1 MCNISYI
8 ILPKLELNLPNKVKK
23 MINTIKQAL
32 ENSFSYVDY
41 RKKVTSLIAE
51 GKSTGHTQSDDL
63 LKYSELNETRM
74 NRLEKTIQI
83 KGNVKE
89 KLQNL
94 DKKYIWLVLSE
105 GWCGDA
111 AQIVPVIHKMAEV
124 TDKVELKIALRD
136 DNDAL
141 MQHFLT
147 NGGKA
152 IPKLILLDAETLEV
166 IADWGPR
173 PAGAKQLILDYKAAI
188 GVVDETAKIELQ
200 KWYLHD
206 KGISIQNEIVEMHEN
221 ILA

>member
-1 MCNISYI
+1 
-8 ILPKLELNLPNKVKK
+8 

-32 ENSFSYVDY
+32 ENSFSFADY

-51 GKSTGHTQSDDL
+51 GKATGHTQSEDL

-74 NRLEKTIQI
+74 NRLEKTIEVTPET
-83 KGNVKE
+83 KV

-111 AQIVPVIHKMAEV
+111 AQIVPVIHKMADV

-152 IPKLILLDAETLEV
+152 IPKLIVLDAETLEV
-166 IADWGPR
+166 VLDWGPR
-173 PAGAKQLILDYKAAI
+173 PHGAKQLILDYKAAH
-188 GVVDETAKIELQ
+188 GVVDEPAKIELQ

>member
-1 MCNISYI
+1 LSKI
-8 ILPKLELNLPNKVKK
+8 ELNLLNKVKN

-32 ENSFSYVDY
+32 ENSFSYADY

-51 GKSTGHTQSDDL
+51 GKSTGHEQSGDL

-83 KGNVKE
+83 TPETKT

-111 AQIVPVIHKMAEV
+111 AQIVPVI
-124 TDKVELKIALRD
+124 DKLAKVSENIELRIALRD
-136 DNDAL
+136 DNNAL

-152 IPKLILLDAETLEV
+152 IPKLIVLDAESSEV
-166 IADWGPR
+166 LADWGPR
-173 PAGAKQLILDYKAAI
+173 PSGAKQLILNYKAAH

-206 KGISIQNEIVEMHEN
+206 KGISIQNEIVELHEQV
-221 ILA
+221 LS

>member
-1 MCNISYI
+1 
-8 ILPKLELNLPNKVKK
+8 

-32 ENSFSYVDY
+32 ENSFSYADY

-51 GKSTGHTQSDDL
+51 GKSTGHTQSEDL

-74 NRLEKTIQI
+74 NRLEKTIEVTD
-83 KGNVKE
+83 KTKT

-124 TDKVELKIALRD
+124 TDKVELRIALRD
-136 DNDAL
+136 DNDTL

-152 IPKLILLDAETLEV
+152 IPKLIVLDAETLEV
-166 IADWGPR
+166 VLDWGPR
-173 PAGAKQLILDYKAAI
+173 PHGAKQLILDYKAAH
-188 GVVDETAKIELQ
+188 GVVDEPAKIELQ

>member
-1 MCNISYI
+1 M
-8 ILPKLELNLPNKVKK
+8 PNKVKK

-32 ENSFSYVDY
+32 ENSFSYADY
-41 RKKVTSLIAE
+41 RKKVTNLIAE
-51 GKSTGHTQSDDL
+51 GKSTGHEQSEDL

-74 NRLEKTIQI
+74 NRLEKTIEVTDE
-83 KGNVKE
+83 VKN

-124 TDKVELKIALRD
+124 TDKVELRIALRD
-136 DNDAL
+136 DNDTL

-152 IPKLILLDAETLEV
+152 IPKLIVLDAETLE
-166 IADWGPR
+166 ILTDWGPR
-173 PAGAKQLILDYKAAI
+173 PHGAKQLILDYKAAHGI
-188 GVVDETAKIELQ
+188 VDETAKIELQ

>member
-1 MCNISYI
+1 
-8 ILPKLELNLPNKVKK
+8 
-23 MINTIKQAL
+23 MINTIKQTL
-32 ENSFSYVDY
+32 ENSFSFADY

-51 GKSTGHTQSDDL
+51 GKSTGHTQSEDL

-74 NRLEKTIQI
+74 NRLEKTIEVTDET
-83 KGNVKE
+83 KT

-152 IPKLILLDAETLEV
+152 IPKLIVLDAETLEV
-166 IADWGPR
+166 VLDWGPR
-173 PAGAKQLILDYKAAI
+173 PHGAKQLIVDYKAAH
-188 GVVDETAKIELQ
+188 GVVEETAKIELQ

-221 ILA
+221 VLA

>member
-1 MCNISYI
+1 LSKI
-8 ILPKLELNLPNKVKK
+8 ELNLPNKVKN

-32 ENSFSYVDY
+32 ENSFSYADY

-51 GKSTGHTQSDDL
+51 GKSTGHEQSGDL

-74 NRLEKTIQI
+74 NRLEKTIEVTPETKTKI
-83 KGNVKE
+83 K
-89 KLQNL
+89 NL
-94 DKKYIWLVLSE
+94 NKKYIWLVLSE

-111 AQIVPVIHKMAEV
+111 AQIVPVI
-124 TDKVELKIALRD
+124 DKLAKVSENIELRIALRD
-136 DNDAL
+136 DNNAL

-152 IPKLILLDAETLEV
+152 IPKLIVLDAESSEV
-166 IADWGPR
+166 LADWGPR
-173 PAGAKQLILDYKAAI
+173 PSGAKQLILNYKAAH

-206 KGISIQNEIVEMHEN
+206 KGISIQNEIVELHEQV
-221 ILA
+221 LS

>member
-1 MCNISYI
+1 
-8 ILPKLELNLPNKVKK
+8 
-23 MINTIKQAL
+23 MIKAINEAL
-32 ENSFSYVDY
+32 ENGFSYANY

-51 GKSTGHTQSDDL
+51 GKSTGHTQSPDL
-63 LKYSELNETRM
+63 LHYSELNETRM
-74 NRLEKTIQI
+74 NRLEKTVSISEE
-83 KGNVKE
+83 VKT

-94 DKKYIWLVLSE
+94 DKKYIWLVLAE

-111 AQIVPVIHKMAEV
+111 AQIVPVIHKMAEA

-136 DNDAL
+136 DNDTL

-152 IPKLILLDAETLEV
+152 IPKLIILDAATLEV
-166 IADWGPR
+166 VADWGPR
-173 PAGAKQLILDYKAAI
+173 PKGAKQLILDYKATH

-206 KGISIQNEIVEMHEN
+206 KGISIQNEIVEMHVN

>member
-1 MCNISYI
+1 
-8 ILPKLELNLPNKVKK
+8 

-32 ENSFSYVDY
+32 ENSFSFADY

-51 GKSTGHTQSDDL
+51 GKSTGHTQSEDL

-74 NRLEKTIQI
+74 NRLEKTIEVTEE
-83 KGNVKE
+83 VKT
-89 KLQNL
+89 KLKNL

-111 AQIVPVIHKMAEV
+111 AQILPVIHKMAE
-124 TDKVELKIALRD
+124 TTNKVELKIALRD

-152 IPKLILLDAETLEV
+152 IPKLIVLDAETLEV
-166 IADWGPR
+166 VLDWGPR
-173 PAGAKQLILDYKAAI
+173 PHGAKQLILDYKAAH
-188 GVVDETAKIELQ
+188 GVVDEPAKIELQ

>member
-1 MCNISYI
+1 M
-8 ILPKLELNLPNKVKK
+8 PDKVKQ

-32 ENSFSYVDY
+32 ENSFSFADY

-51 GKSTGHTQSDDL
+51 GKSTGHTQSEDL

-74 NRLEKTIQI
+74 NRLEKTIEVTEE
-83 KGNVKE
+83 VKT
-89 KLQNL
+89 KLKNL

-111 AQIVPVIHKMAEV
+111 AQIVPVIHKMAEA

-152 IPKLILLDAETLEV
+152 IPKLIVLDAETLEV
-166 IADWGPR
+166 VLDWGPR
-173 PAGAKQLILDYKAAI
+173 PHGAKQLILDYKAAH
-188 GVVDETAKIELQ
+188 GVVDEPAKIELQ

>member
-1 MCNISYI
+1 MKTI
-8 ILPKLELNLPNKVKK
+8 IQNSLANSHTYSEYRTLVS
-23 MINTIKQAL
+23 AL
-32 ENSFSYVDY
+32 LKE
-41 RKKVTSLIAE
+41 E
-51 GKSTGHTQSDDL
+51 KSTGNEQSEDL
-63 LKYSELNETRM
+63 THYSQLNETRM
-74 NRLEKTIQI
+74 NRLDKTIKVTEENNQ
-83 KGNVKE
+83 

-94 DKKYIWLVLSE
+94 DKEYLWLVISE

-124 TDKVELKIALRD
+124 TDKVALKIALRD

-166 IADWGPR
+166 VADWGPR
-173 PAGAKQLILDYKAAI
+173 PHGAKQLILAYKAAHGI
-188 GVVDETAKIELQ
+188 VDETAKIELQ

-206 KGISIQNEIVEMHEN
+206 KGISIQNEIVELHEN

>member
-1 MCNISYI
+1 
-8 ILPKLELNLPNKVKK
+8 
-23 MINTIKQAL
+23 MIKAINEAL
-32 ENSFSYVDY
+32 ENSFSYANY

-51 GKSTGHTQSDDL
+51 GKSTGHTQSPDL
-63 LKYSELNETRM
+63 LHYSELNETRM
-74 NRLEKTIQI
+74 NRLEKTITI
-83 KGNVKE
+83 SEEVKN

-94 DKKYIWLVLSE
+94 DKKYIWLVLAE

-111 AQIVPVIHKMAEV
+111 AQIVPVIHKMAEA

-136 DNDAL
+136 DNDTL

-152 IPKLILLDAETLEV
+152 IPKLIILDAATLEV
-166 IADWGPR
+166 VADWGPR
-173 PAGAKQLILDYKAAI
+173 PKGAKQLILDYKATH

-206 KGISIQNEIVEMHEN
+206 KGISIQNEIVEMHVN

>member
-1 MCNISYI
+1 LSKI
-8 ILPKLELNLPNKVKK
+8 ELNLPNKVKN

-32 ENSFSYVDY
+32 ENSFSYADY

-51 GKSTGHTQSDDL
+51 GKSTGHEQSGDL

-83 KGNVKE
+83 TPETKT

-111 AQIVPVIHKMAEV
+111 AQIVPVI
-124 TDKVELKIALRD
+124 DKLAKVSENIELRIALRD
-136 DNDAL
+136 DNNAL

-152 IPKLILLDAETLEV
+152 IPKLIVLDAESSEV
-166 IADWGPR
+166 LADWGPR
-173 PAGAKQLILDYKAAI
+173 PSGAKQLILNYKAAH

-206 KGISIQNEIVEMHEN
+206 KGISIQNEIVELHEQV
-221 ILA
+221 LS

>member
-1 MCNISYI
+1 
-8 ILPKLELNLPNKVKK
+8 

-32 ENSFSYVDY
+32 ENSFSFADY

-51 GKSTGHTQSDDL
+51 GKSTGHTQSEDL

-74 NRLEKTIQI
+74 NRLEKTIEVTPET
-83 KGNVKE
+83 KT

-141 MQHFLT
+141 MQYFLT

-152 IPKLILLDAETLEV
+152 IPKLIVLDAETLEV
-166 IADWGPR
+166 VLDWGPR
-173 PAGAKQLILDYKAAI
+173 PHGAKQLILDYKAAH
-188 GVVDETAKIELQ
+188 GVVDEPAKIELQ

>member
-1 MCNISYI
+1 MM
-8 ILPKLELNLPNKVKK
+8 K
-23 MINTIKQAL
+23 NTIQQTL
-32 ENSFSYVDY
+32 LNSFSYSEY
-41 RKKVTSLIAE
+41 RKKVTELIAE
-51 GKSTGHTQSDDL
+51 GKSTGHEQSNDL
-63 LKYSELNETRM
+63 LHYSELNEARM
-74 NRLEKTIQI
+74 NRLEKTIAI
-83 KGNVKE
+83 VDEVKA
-89 KLQNL
+89 KLENL
-94 DKKYIWLVLSE
+94 DKKYIWLVLAE

-111 AQIVPVIHKMAEV
+111 AQILPVIHKMAE
-124 TDKVELKIALRD
+124 TTNKVELKIALRD

-152 IPKLILLDAETLEV
+152 IPKLIVLDAETLEIV
-166 IADWGPR
+166 LDWGPR
-173 PAGAKQLILDYKAAI
+173 PHGAKQLILDYKAAH

>member
-1 MCNISYI
+1 
-8 ILPKLELNLPNKVKK
+8 

-32 ENSFSYVDY
+32 ENSFSYSEY
-41 RKKVTSLIAE
+41 RNEVTSLIAE
-51 GKSTGHTQSDDL
+51 GKSTGHTQTEDL

-83 KGNVKE
+83 LDGVQH

-94 DKKYIWLVLSE
+94 DKNYIWLVLSE

-111 AQIVPVIHKMAEV
+111 AQIVPIIHKMAEAS
-124 TDKVELKIALRD
+124 DKIDLRIALRD

-141 MQHFLT
+141 MQQFLT

-152 IPKLILLDAETLEV
+152 IPKLIVLDSATLDV
-166 IADWGPR
+166 VFDWGPR
-173 PAGAKQLILDYKAAI
+173 PQGAKQLILDYKAAH

-206 KGISIQNEIVEMHEN
+206 KGTSIQNEIVEMYERV
-221 ILA
+221 LA

>member
-1 MCNISYI
+1 M
-8 ILPKLELNLPNKVKK
+8 K
-23 MINTIKQAL
+23 NTIQQTL
-32 ENSFSYVDY
+32 LNSFSYSDY
-41 RKKVTSLIAE
+41 RKKVTELIAE
-51 GKSTGHTQSDDL
+51 GKSTGHEQSDDL
-63 LKYSELNETRM
+63 LHYSELNEARM
-74 NRLEKTIQI
+74 NRLEKTIVVVDE
-83 KGNVKE
+83 VKT
-89 KLQNL
+89 KLENL
-94 DKKYIWLVLSE
+94 DKKYIWLVLAE

-152 IPKLILLDAETLEV
+152 IPKLIVLDAENLEV

-173 PAGAKQLILDYKAAI
+173 PHGAKQLILDYKATHGI
-188 GVVDETAKIELQ
+188 VDETAKIELQ

>member
-1 MCNISYI
+1 
-8 ILPKLELNLPNKVKK
+8 
-23 MINTIKQAL
+23 MINTTKQAL
-32 ENSFSYVDY
+32 ENSFSYADY

-51 GKSTGHTQSDDL
+51 GKSTGHTQSEDL

-74 NRLEKTIQI
+74 NRLEKTIEVTDET
-83 KGNVKE
+83 KT

-152 IPKLILLDAETLEV
+152 IPKLIVLDAETLEV
-166 IADWGPR
+166 VLDWGPR
-173 PAGAKQLILDYKAAI
+173 PHGAKQLILDYKAAH
-188 GVVDETAKIELQ
+188 GVVDEPAKIELQ